1 MSNTP
6 YHRTLSRREREIME
20 ILYRV
25 GEASVTE
32 TLEAMENPPGYSAVR
47 TMLRLLEEKG
57 VIKHKQIGK
66 KYVFTPIEK
75 KETARRSVLRTMIET
90 FFNNS
95 IEETMVSLLETKED
109 SLTDHELDRLSR
121 IIDGKRKKDD

>member
-1 MSNTP
+1 MSTPP
-6 YHRTLSRREREIME
+6 YHRVLSRREREIME
-20 ILYRV
+20 ILYRM

-75 KETARRSVLRTMIET
+75 KETARRSVLRTMLET

-95 IEETMVSLLETKED
+95 IEETMVSLLEAKED
-109 SLTDHELDRLSR
+109 TLTDRELDRLSR
-121 IIDGKRKKDD
+121 IIEDKRKKGD

>member
-1 MSNTP
+1 MTKAP

-20 ILYRV
+20 ILYRL
-25 GEASVTE
+25 GEASVAE
-32 TLEAMENPPGYSAVR
+32 TLEAIEDPPGYSAVR

-57 VIKHKQIGK
+57 VIRHKQVGK

-75 KETARRSVLRTMIET
+75 KETARRSALRTMVET

-95 IEETMVSLLETKED
+95 IEETISSLLEVEPGHLTEED
-109 SLTDHELDRLSR
+109 LDRLSNL
-121 IIDGKRKKDD
+121 IESKRTKEV

>member
-1 MSNTP
+1 MPNAP

-20 ILYRV
+20 ILYRM

-32 TLEAMENPPGYSAVR
+32 TLEAMDDPPGYSAVR

-75 KETARRSVLRTMIET
+75 KETARRSVLRTMLET

-109 SLTDHELDRLSR
+109 ALTDQELDRLSR
-121 IIDGKRKKDD
+121 IIEGKRKKDD

>member
-1 MSNTP
+1 
-6 YHRTLSRREREIME
+6 ME
-20 ILYRV
+20 ILYRM

-32 TLEAMENPPGYSAVR
+32 TLEAMDDPPGYSAVR

-75 KETARRSVLRTMIET
+75 KETARRSVLRTMLET

-109 SLTDHELDRLSR
+109 ALTDQELDRLSR
-121 IIDGKRKKDD
+121 IIEGKRKKDD